1 MPRNREIIALKGKI
15 AEDEMKNQKEIAAL
29 NLIIE
34 ENKKEHESLIEALKA
49 QHEANLK
56 SLRDSMEKE
65 YNMDKDAASAE
76 ILELEI
82 ESGKYIYQLNNVSEV
97 SKENECLK
105 KEVEALKSNMKE
117 ATDKL
122 KHIHNELDDKIE
134 CPVCMETPRE
144 GPVYACPNGHLVC
157 KECRS
162 ESCPTCRVS
171 MGNGKSLLAVTVI
184 ENIEHLCKFVD
195 CGELFANDKVDEHEK
210 ICKHRTVSCPY
221 DLCNEK
227 ISLSKLLEHLGKQTC
242 CSTSVPT
249 VITNSSKSGKAHYRI
264 TSDLAIA
271 GGELYWIVNYFS
283 FQDVNFAV
291 VPVKLDN
298 LFYFTM
304 VMFESEKE
312 CSNYNIEME
321 VHERD
326 STSQDSEFS
335 FKFRGKPTSID
346 EDRTERKYQ
355 GLTVNNKGME
365 KIISKSKEMV
375 FSISFSFNK
384 K

>member
-1 MPRNREIIALKGKI
+1 MPLNREIIALKGKI
-15 AEDEMKNQKEIAAL
+15 VEDEMKNQKEIAAL

-49 QHEANLK
+49 QHEVELE

-105 KEVEALKSNMKE
+105 EEVEVLKSNMKE
-117 ATDKL
+117 VTDKL
-122 KHIHNELDDKIE
+122 KHIHNELDDKLE

-195 CGELFANDKVDEHEK
+195 CGELFGNDKVDEHEK
-210 ICKHRTVSCPY
+210 ICKHRTVACPHNN
-221 DLCNEK
+221 CSEK
-227 ISLSKLLEHLGKQTC
+227 IALSKLLDHLNNQTC
-242 CSTSVPT
+242 SFDSRPK
-249 VITNSSKSGKAHYRI
+249 VIGSSSKSGRASFLLPDNLNN
-264 TSDLAIA
+264 SDLTWQVRTFTY
-271 GGELYWIVNYFS
+271 EDNS
-283 FQDVNFAV
+283 FALITEKV
-291 VPVKLDN
+291 DN

-312 CSNYNIEME
+312 CSKYHIKME
-321 VHERD
+321 VHEWL
-326 STSQDSEFS
+326 STRQDSEVS
-335 FKFRGKPTSID
+335 FRFCGKPCSID
-346 EDRTERKYQ
+346 QEKKNLKYH
-355 GLTVNNKGME
+355 GLTVNNIGME
-365 KIISKSKEMV
+365 KILRKSKDSSFIV
-375 FSISFSFNK
+375 SFTFSEK
-384 K
+384 